1 MAKAVR
7 LITQLFG
14 RYEKSGMTHYVS
26 LLGLGFGD
34 CGKGLFTDFL
44 ARHWQAH
51 TVVRFNGGAQ
61 AGHNVMLP
69 DGRHHTFS
77 QFGSASFQSGVTTVL
92 AAPVVLHPGALL
104 VENRLLLENGVPD
117 PLQRLLIDG
126 RCRVNTPF
134 HQAAGRLRE
143 LQRGSAAH
151 GTCGVGVGE
160 TVAHALAWPEQML
173 CYADLFRP
181 KLALAKLDAIRQTL
195 LAEFGADCAVPDN
208 AAQYRTERQML
219 LDSAISARWL
229 LQIGE
234 LMRSVPPSGRETLRA
249 HLQQPGT
256 VLFEGAQGVLL
267 DEWRGFHP
275 HTTWS
280 TIHPNAVR
288 GVLQELGIT
297 GSARHFGILRSYHT
311 RHGQG
316 PLPTQDSALDVLTE
330 PHNHGASW
338 QGQFRRGHFDAVL
351 LRYALDVCGPLDGL
365 LISHLDAF
373 RRLPGIRYCH
383 AYSLNSTAH
392 SSEADASNS
401 PLCQRNADGLISAL
415 RPGSYQD
422 LSHQSAL
429 ANLLTQVLPCYHPAP
444 LMHPND
450 LLAKLADLT
459 DCPVILGSFG
469 PAHENVK
476 ILAPALL
483 TGLVA

>member
-1 MAKAVR
+1 
-7 LITQLFG
+7 
-14 RYEKSGMTHYVS
+14 MTHYVS

-61 AGHNVMLP
+61 AGHNVVLP

-77 QFGSASFQSGVTTVL
+77 QFCAASFQPGVRTML
-92 AAPVVLHPGALL
+92 AAPMVLHPGALL
-104 VENRLLLENGVPD
+104 VENRLLQQNGVPD
-117 PLQRLLIDG
+117 AMQRLSIDG
-126 RCRVNTPF
+126 RCRINTPF

-143 LQRGSAAH
+143 LLRGPAAH

-160 TVAHALAWPEQML
+160 TVAHGLAWPDQML
-173 CYADLFRP
+173 CYADLSRP

-195 LAEFGADCAVPDN
+195 LAEFTPDCPVPDN
-208 AAQYRTERQML
+208 ASQYSTERQML
-219 LDSAISARWL
+219 LDPAISARWL

-234 LMRSVPPSGRETLRA
+234 LTRSVPPSSREALNSQ
-249 HLQQPGT
+249 LQQPGT

-280 TIHPNAVR
+280 TIHPDSVC
-288 GVLQELGIT
+288 GVLLELGIIEP
-297 GSARHFGILRSYHT
+297 ARHFGILRSYHT

-316 PLPTQDSALDVLTE
+316 PLPTQDSALDVLAE
-330 PHNHGASW
+330 PHNHGACW
-338 QGQFRRGHFDAVL
+338 QGRFWRGHFDAVL

-365 LISHLDAF
+365 LISHLDA
-373 RRLPGIRYCH
+373 LGQVPGIRYCH
-383 AYSLNSTAH
+383 AYTWP
-392 SSEADASNS
+392 DATPAASALTTI
-401 PLCQRNADGLISAL
+401 PHLCQRDERGLITAL
-415 RPGSYQD
+415 HPGPFRD
-422 LSHQSAL
+422 LEHQSAL
-429 ANLLTQVLPCYHPAP
+429 TRMLTQARPCYQTTP
-444 LMHPND
+444 LAHSND

-469 PAHENVK
+469 PVHENVK

-483 TGLVA
+483 AGFVA